1 MTRDMEL
8 IRIAVV
14 DDHQIV
20 IQGLKSLLV
29 NHKEI
34 EIVGSFTSGIAFM
47 TFLKDRSIDV
57 VLLDVM
63 LPDANGMEL
72 CKEIKLL
79 SPNTRVLA
87 LSNHTERSIIF
98 QMLQNGANGYLL
110 KNISVEELVRSIYEA
125 LSGGLAFSKEVKEI
139 IAKPSQ
145 NELKGVP
152 QLTKRE
158 KQILQLIAEGKTTV
172 VMADQLYLSP
182 LTVETHRRNLL
193 QKFEAKNVAEL
204 IRVAAE
210 QKLL

>member
-1 MTRDMEL
+1 MEL

-29 NHKEI
+29 NHEEI
-34 EIVGSFTSGIAFM
+34 EIVGSFTSGLTFM
-47 TFLKDRSIDV
+47 TFLKDHFVDV
-57 VLLDVM
+57 VLLDIM

-72 CKEIKLL
+72 CKEIKLI

-87 LSNHTERSIIF
+87 LSNHTERSIIL

-110 KNISVEELVRSIYEA
+110 KNISVEELVKSIYEA

-145 NELKGVP
+145 NELRGVP

-158 KQILQLIAEGKTTV
+158 KQILQLIAEGKTTI

>member
-1 MTRDMEL
+1 MEL

-29 NHKEI
+29 NHEEI
-34 EIVGSFTSGIAFM
+34 EIVGSFTSGLTFM
-47 TFLKDRSIDV
+47 IFLKDHFVDV
-57 VLLDVM
+57 VLLDIM

-72 CKEIKLL
+72 CKEIKLI

-87 LSNHTERSIIF
+87 LSNHTERSIIL

-110 KNISVEELVRSIYEA
+110 KNISVEELVKSIYEA

-145 NELKGVP
+145 NELRGVP

-158 KQILQLIAEGKTTV
+158 KQILQLIAEGKTTI